1 MHWKLGKKGGS
12 QRLNL
17 EVVERLKVMFLQG
30 NVNKN
35 MKLSG
40 KDMLEN
46 SKIWAMMVKL
56 KKKIYQSIPK
66 LKVGFQDLIN
76 NIKKKLALQA
86 HSSLTST
93 WKDYKLNNEKNIFNK
108 I

>member
-1 MHWKLGKKGGS
+1 MKSHQKLGKKGGG

-40 KDMLEN
+40 EDMLE
-46 SKIWAMMVKL
+46 KL
-56 KKKIYQSIPK
+56 KNMSDDGEIEKENIPK
-66 LKVGFQDLIN
+66 LTQLKVGFQDLIN
-76 NIKKKLALQA
+76 NITKKL
-86 HSSLTST
+86 H
-93 WKDYKLNNEKNIFNK
+93 YKHICH
-108 I
+108 